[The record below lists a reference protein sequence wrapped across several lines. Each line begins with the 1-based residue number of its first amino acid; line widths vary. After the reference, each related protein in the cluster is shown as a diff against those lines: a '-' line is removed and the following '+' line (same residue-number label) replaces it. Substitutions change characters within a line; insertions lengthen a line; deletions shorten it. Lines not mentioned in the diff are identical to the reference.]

1 MLLNDA
7 TSKKLKKKNHRF
19 PSSCKN
25 LRGLLNCILSFLTY
39 SQIWLFPLVDD
50 HQCIYII
57 KLEKR
62 NPCTNVGMEVEK
74 LALALPLHFYFIFC
88 FLQFFCLFFPLFFV
102 NFFHCVLF
110 FFLHLCL
117 VQDSL
122 CVFCE
127 MQEFEVQVK
136 CQYVRYIII

>member
-88 FLQFFCLFFPLFFV
+88 FLQFFCLFFLWFFV
-102 NFFHCVLF
+102 NFF
-110 FFLHLCL
+110 
-117 VQDSL
+117 SL
-122 CVFCE
+122 CVVF
-127 MQEFEVQVK
+127 FSFIYVQFRILCVFF
-136 CQYVRYIII
+136 VRCRSLRCKSSANM